1 METRQA
7 LVLVFVLFSCYLIIS
22 LTPASAY
29 VMGDVFSQADEKVA
43 RLSIDPVLKIIDE
56 IKPVEC
62 ESQGT
67 TGFRAYV
74 ENVGEFDITSMEAL
88 VEDATSG
95 TYYNVTNAV
104 SCGPRAN
111 LISNQEIAC
120 TLNVKTLLAKLPTC
134 PLESIGNRLYIS
146 FEIAQAQSSNK
157 VTDSKAISIIGAG
170 IEPEMAIDFYV
181 SRPPYPV
188 PVINCNVG
196 SEIDV
201 PVVISHAE
209 KLFGSIDWS
218 FRANGTSS
226 NMIECS
232 KLHST
237 EDDEGRKDIY
247 ICMLTVSSVMYP
259 KCEEGAE
266 TNVGIFARAGG
277 FNLTGSFA
285 TTLTAQDLN
294 LDLRISDIPSVDCQ
308 IIGQDGRCV
317 PADPQKNVTV
327 TITGNVPERLK
338 VFESRYKLGNG
349 NVSTLICKKL
359 SSTRYQCMTF
369 ITLDDLP
376 VPTTLENVT
385 TKERAM
391 TIYFDVKYLN
401 YYTSISA
408 TKKFE
413 MRGTALVELINT
425 LALLEQDK
433 DFFNDLQDVSKW
445 LTKAYSTLETLNM
458 CCYLANMLTQLVE
471 GNVGEAMKLFAKAY
485 LWGDAKNG
493 FSAVLNVLIKYGPG
507 ILSCIAKKSI
517 KEIDAEIKNLQ
528 DFENGTITQEMDVP
542 TFGGEILD
550 HFPECTGESFWAQIK
565 ASKWGW
571 FCAVIMTILTIIPA
585 TSAAAVSICLFMK
598 ESGLSTLT
606 KALNIMLSIVSAI
619 LLYLSLTFFIKDIAL
634 SRERMNLQLAASNMM
649 SEYAEKLQATMQS
662 LATSLSLNSAFV
674 NITSPSYGT
683 TKLLFISDRVG
694 VLNNGDAICTKDMII
709 IDYDLEKLNQTENF
723 KPELYISSSSH
734 SKTLHFEELKGTKGP
749 YDTDALLGTNPSTD
763 PSELYTFR
771 LTYAGKSLDY
781 QLNYMNQPCG
791 SE

>member
-1 METRQA
+1 MEMRKA
-7 LVLVFVLFSCYLIIS
+7 LVLSFVIFSCYLILS
-22 LTPASAY
+22 LTPVSAY
-29 VMGDVFSQADEKVA
+29 ATGEFFTQVETKA
-43 RLSIDPVLKIIDE
+43 RLSIDPVLKIMDE
-56 IKPVEC
+56 LKPVEC

-67 TGFRAYV
+67 LGFRAYV
-74 ENVGEFDITSMEAL
+74 ENVGEFDIKSIEAL
-88 VEDATSG
+88 VEDTNSG

-120 TLNVKTLLAKLPTC
+120 TVNIKTLLAKLPAC
-134 PLESIGNRLYIS
+134 PLESTGNRLYLS
-146 FEIAQAQSSNK
+146 FEIVQEQSSSK
-157 VTDSKAISIIGAG
+157 VTDSKAISIIGTG
-170 IEPEMAIDFYV
+170 IEPGMAVDFAV

-209 KLFGSIDWS
+209 KLFGSIEWS
-218 FRANGTSS
+218 FSANGASS
-226 NMIECS
+226 KMIECS
-232 KLHST
+232 KLTST

-247 ICMLTVSSVMYP
+247 ICMLTISSVMYP

-266 TNVGIFARAGG
+266 TTVGIFARAGD

-294 LDLRISDIPSVDCQ
+294 LGLKISELPPIDCQ

-391 TIYFDVKYLN
+391 TVYFDVKYLN

-413 MRGTALVELINT
+413 MRGTALVELINIIE
-425 LALLEQDK
+425 LLNRDK
-433 DFFNDLQDVSKW
+433 DFFEAVKKVSDILTTIMYFLNLIRTCCILKKVLDDLESGGSVK
-445 LTKAYSTLETLNM
+445 KAAM
-458 CCYLANMLTQLVE
+458 DFAVKFFI
-471 GNVGEAMKLFAKAY
+471 GN
-485 LWGDAKNG
+485 AKNG
-493 FSAVLNVLIKYGPG
+493 FQAAFNALTKFGPG
-507 ILSCIAKKSI
+507 IISCIAEKSI
-517 KEIDAEIKNLQ
+517 EKIDKEIEELE
-528 DFENGTITQEMDVP
+528 DFEGGSINAPLEMP
-542 TFGGEILD
+542 SFGENMLEY
-550 HFPECTGESFWAQIK
+550 FPECTLSSFWDQVKDSAVGWLCALFFNVVAPQLGRTICNFISNPVVSKLMAFLDMLVIIISILMMLMTLNQAQ
-565 ASKWGW
+565 
-571 FCAVIMTILTIIPA
+571 
-585 TSAAAVSICLFMK
+585 
-598 ESGLSTLT
+598 
-606 KALNIMLSIVSAI
+606 
-619 LLYLSLTFFIKDIAL
+619 KDLAL
-634 SRERMNLQLAASNMM
+634 SRETINLQLAASDSLTDYMD
-649 SEYAEKLQATMQS
+649 KMQS
-662 LATSLSLNSAFV
+662 SVQMIASLVASSSALA
-674 NITSPSYGT
+674 NITAPSYGT
-683 TKLLFISDRVG
+683 TKLLFISDRAG
-694 VLNNGDAICTKDMII
+694 VLGNGDAICTQDMVT
-709 IDYDLEKLNQTENF
+709 IDYDMEKLNQTENF

-734 SKTLHFEELKGTKGP
+734 SKTLHFDELKGTVGP
-749 YDTDALLGTNPSTD
+749 YSTDALLGTDPNTD
-763 PSELYTFR
+763 PSEMYTFR
-771 LTYAGKSLDY
+771 LTYAGRSLDY
-781 QLNYMNQPCG
+781 QLNYVNQPCG